1 MQASVNRI
9 LPGISSFAWNKDGS
23 KIAICP
29 NTNEIWI
36 FKTNSTSDI
45 AKWERIQVLKEVN
58 LSISSFLTS
67 KNYIASESCQFS

>member
-58 LSISSFLTS
+58 LSLFSFLSS